1 MAAPKEF
8 QKTKPAALKR
18 FGESGYRI
26 NASVSEAT
34 DLMAFIVSNMQRS
47 TRRNGPMTKP
57 LSPAAAAI
65 REAFNL
71 DPPGVLADYGD
82 SLAAAIRALADQAG
96 SAKHWHVD
104 QLRAIAAELEGGA
117 TGTTSQEAP
126 GLSPREVEAQEAFTE
141 MRDEILNLSDGLE
154 VNQVLCII
162 DNHTPE
168 WV

>member
-65 REAFNL
+65 REAFN
-71 DPPGVLADYGD
+71 DVSECDGVFGGHWDA
-82 SLAAAIRALADQAG
+82 LAAAIRAL
-96 SAKHWHVD
+96 VD
-104 QLRAIAAELEGGA
+104 QTAPACVDLSESGTRQMLIRYAQLAIAAELEGGA
-117 TGTTSQEAP
+117 TPATPQEAQ
-126 GLSPREVEAQEAFTE
+126 SN
-141 MRDEILNLSDGLE
+141 D
-154 VNQVLCII
+154 
-162 DNHTPE
+162 
-168 WV
+168 

>member
-65 REAFNL
+65 REAFN
-71 DPPGVLADYGD
+71 DVSECDGVFGGHWDA
-82 SLAAAIRALADQAG
+82 LAAAIRVLADQAG
-96 SAKHWHVD
+96 SARHWHVD
-104 QLRAIAAELEGGA
+104 QLRSIAAELEGGA
-117 TGTTSQEAP
+117 TPATPQEAQ
-126 GLSPREVEAQEAFTE
+126 SN
-141 MRDEILNLSDGLE
+141 D
-154 VNQVLCII
+154 
-162 DNHTPE
+162 
-168 WV
+168 